1 MIEIRKSSSDNVYAD
16 IGLPDAEE
24 MLVKAQLVTKIREI
38 IKARGWTQQQA
49 ADVLGLTQPKLS
61 KMLSGQFRGI
71 SETKMMEC
79 ITRLGRDV
87 QIVVSPARH
96 PPETVGHIAVVFA

>member
-1 MIEIRKSSSDNVYAD
+1 MIEIHEGSHNVYAD

-24 MLVKAQLVTKIREI
+24 MLVKAQLVTKILAI
-38 IKARGWTQQQA
+38 IKARGWTQQKA

-61 KMLSGQFRGI
+61 KVLRGQFRGI
-71 SETKMMEC
+71 SQAKLLDC

-87 QIVVSPARH
+87 QIVIGPDRF
-96 PPETVGHIAVVFA
+96 PIKTGHVAVVDG